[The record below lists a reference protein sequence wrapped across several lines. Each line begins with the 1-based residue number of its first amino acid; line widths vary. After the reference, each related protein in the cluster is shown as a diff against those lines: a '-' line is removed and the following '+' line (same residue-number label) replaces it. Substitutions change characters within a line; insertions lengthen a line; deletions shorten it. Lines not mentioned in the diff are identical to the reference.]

1 MGGGGAPMAPSG
13 GAPSGAAKRQSAIL
27 QPMAGGLGAALG
39 GLDDSD
45 YESEE
50 EETPQ
55 QAPAPAPAN
64 ANHRPL
70 VGGFAAAAYEA
81 ARADHLARQAKK
93 KAHSSST
100 KSSGSSGASGSRR
113 PQK

>member
-1 MGGGGAPMAPSG
+1 
-13 GAPSGAAKRQSAIL
+13 
-27 QPMAGGLGAALG
+27 MAGGLGAALG

-45 YESEE
+45 YESDE

-55 QAPAPAPAN
+55 QAPPQPAN

-93 KAHSSST
+93 KAQAP
-100 KSSGSSGASGSRR
+100 KPSGSSSRR